1 MSHLT
6 SGGIRS
12 CGSGGRARGSARG
25 QVPLRNIYCGI
36 LLPAAKGVRKQGA
49 HAIGDSLTPAVAPG
63 NFGVESEA
71 RAWFGTGMCKERFA
85 STVATSPG
93 QRRSALD

>member
-1 MSHLT
+1 VSHLT
-6 SGGIRS
+6 SGGIRR

-25 QVPLRNIYCGI
+25 QVPLRSIHCGM
-36 LLPAAKGVRKQGA
+36 LLSAVKGVRKQGA

-93 QRRSALD
+93 

>member
-6 SGGIRS
+6 SGGIRR

-36 LLPAAKGVRKQGA
+36 LLSAAKGVRKQGA
-49 HAIGDSLTPAVAPG
+49 HAIGDSLTPAVAPC
-63 NFGVESEA
+63 NFGLESEA

-85 STVATSPG
+85 STVANSPG

>member
-1 MSHLT
+1 LYCQ
-6 SGGIRS
+6 
-12 CGSGGRARGSARG
+12 CGSRVFVRAFFVATSA
-25 QVPLRNIYCGI
+25 V
-36 LLPAAKGVRKQGA
+36 KGVRKQGA

-93 QRRSALD
+93 